1 MTKLGFNTFGP
12 NREFAMCLESK
23 IDIHY
28 SALFYLMCLLLAWY
42 IEKEIQL
49 WTEYHFLSLLLE
61 ALLIDLV

>member
-23 IDIHY
+23 IDIYY
-28 SALFYLMCLLLAWY
+28 SGLFYLMCPLLAWY

-49 WTEYHFLSLLLE
+49 WTEYHF
-61 ALLIDLV
+61 